1 MRQNGGLMTTPC
13 AIAERRTIL
22 NVLNELSAFAPA
34 GLENALYAAKL
45 AAQKTESRRKTSL
58 GEALLKR
65 EALDDPKTSSPP
77 ALQIRNGQ
85 GSLL

>member
-1 MRQNGGLMTTPC
+1 MRQNGGLMTTLC

-34 GLENALYAAKL
+34 GSKNALYAAKL
-45 AAQKTESRRKTSL
+45 AMKTESRRKTSL